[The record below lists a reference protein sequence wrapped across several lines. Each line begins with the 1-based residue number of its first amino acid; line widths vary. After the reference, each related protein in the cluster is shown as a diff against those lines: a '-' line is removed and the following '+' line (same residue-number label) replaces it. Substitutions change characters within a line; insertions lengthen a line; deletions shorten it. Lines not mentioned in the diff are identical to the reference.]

1 MEQMTKAEI
10 HSELCNKMQSAKDT
24 YCRNTCTAPE
34 IDIDRMIKYKRK
46 QSVKKVSRIAAV
58 FLVFIITSV
67 FFAQE
72 FFSDNGYGKY
82 IVQKSV
88 SSMSPLDITTERL
101 DSGETFS
108 IVYVDDEMQLDK
120 FNEFMGR
127 EMVIGYMP
135 EGYEFKCGEGHKTN
149 RYYIVLY
156 EYKSKNAY
164 MNVGAEDI
172 DYDGKVHIRGELVKT
187 LDNGDKIYGEK
198 LDKGTYTVTR
208 IINDDI
214 IVVIDGDGSYEEAM
228 KVVENVSV
236 EML

>member
-1 MEQMTKAEI
+1 MEQRTETEI
-10 HSELCNKMQSAKDT
+10 HIELCNKMQIAKDT
-24 YCRNTCTAPE
+24 YCRNTYAAPE
-34 IDIDRMIKYKRK
+34 INIDRLVKYKRK

-101 DSGETFS
+101 GSGEPLS
-108 IVYVDDEMQLDK
+108 VVHIDDEVQLDK

-127 EMVIGYMP
+127 ELVLGYMP

-172 DYDGKVHIRGELVKT
+172 DYDVNTYIKGKLVKT
-187 LDNGDKIYGEK
+187 LDNGDKIYGENP
-198 LDKGTYTVTR
+198 DKGTYTVTR

-228 KVVENVSV
+228 RVVENVSV

>member
-10 HSELCNKMQSAKDT
+10 HSELCRKMQSAKDT
-24 YCRNTCTAPE
+24 YCRNTHTAPE
-34 IDIDRMIKYKRK
+34 IDIDRLVKYKRK
-46 QSVKKVSRIAAV
+46 QTVKKVSRIAAV
-58 FLVFIITSV
+58 FLLFIITSV

-101 DSGETFS
+101 GSGEPLS
-108 IVYVDDEMQLDK
+108 VVHIDDEVQLDK

-172 DYDGKVHIRGELVKT
+172 DYDVNTYIKGKLVKT
-187 LDNGDKIYGEK
+187 LDNGDKIYGENP
-198 LDKGTYTVTR
+198 DKGTYTVTR

-228 KVVENVSV
+228 RVVENVSV

>member
-1 MEQMTKAEI
+1 MEQMNKAEI
-10 HSELCNKMQSAKDT
+10 HRELCHKMQSAKDT

-34 IDIDRMIKYKRK
+34 IDIDRLIKYKRK
-46 QSVKKVSRIAAV
+46 QTVKRVSRVAAV

-88 SSMSPLDITTERL
+88 SSMSPLDVTTERL
-101 DSGETFS
+101 GNGDILSNVH
-108 IVYVDDEMQLDK
+108 IDDEVHLDK

-127 EMVIGYMP
+127 ELVLGYMP
-135 EGYEFKCGEGHKTN
+135 EEFEFKCCDGHKAEN
-149 RYYIVLY
+149 VYIVFYQYEAKNTHLY
-156 EYKSKNAY
+156 IR
-164 MNVGAEDI
+164 AEDI
-172 DYDGKVHIRGELVKT
+172 DYKAKVHIRGELVKT

-198 LDKGTYTVTR
+198 LAEGSYVVTR

-214 IVVIDGDGSYEEAM
+214 FVVIDSNGDYNEAM
-228 KVVENVSV
+228 KVVENVSI
-236 EML
+236 E

>member
-101 DSGETFS
+101 SNGDPLSV
-108 IVYVDDEMQLDK
+108 VYIDDEVQLDK

-127 EMVIGYMP
+127 ELVLGYMP
-135 EGYEFKCGEGHKTN
+135 EEYKFKCCEGHKTKH
-149 RYYIVLY
+149 YYTVLY
-156 EYKSKNAY
+156 QYESGNSY
-164 MNVGAEDI
+164 MDIYVADI
-172 DYDGKVHIRGELVKT
+172 DYNSSVYINGELVKI
-187 LDNGDKIYGEK
+187 LDNGDKIYGER

-214 IVVIDGDGSYEEAM
+214 FIVIDGDSDYNEAI
-228 KVVENVSV
+228 KVAENAEVK
-236 EML
+236 